1 MSSAPELTGDEAL
14 AAEYVLRLLDG
25 EALFAARGRL
35 SGDPAF
41 ASLVAE
47 WEERLAP
54 LLDEVPGQAPP
65 AELWSRISA
74 SLGEAGEEGATIHTL
89 RRKAAVWRTYSA
101 AMTAVAAALVL
112 ALALDPAKEG
122 PVTRPPA
129 LQAAA
134 AETLVASLAS
144 EGGPAALIITY
155 DAASRSLVATP
166 AVLQGAAG
174 HDHELW
180 VLPASGAPRSLGI
193 VTAGRSRKIVIPPAL
208 LKAIGAN
215 ATLAVSVE
223 PEGGSP
229 TGLPTG
235 PVIATGQLNRI

>member
-1 MSSAPELTGDEAL
+1 MSRAPELTGDDRI
-14 AAEYVLRLLDG
+14 AAELVLRLLEG
-25 EALFAARGRL
+25 EELLAARGRL
-35 SGDPAF
+35 QADPDF
-41 ASLVAE
+41 ARLVDE

-54 LLDEVPGQAPP
+54 LLDEVQAETPP

-74 SLGEAGEEGATIHTL
+74 SLDENGEGATIHAL
-89 RRKAAVWRTYSA
+89 RRKATIWRTYSA
-101 AMTAVAAALVL
+101 AITAVAAALVL
-112 ALALDPAKEG
+112 VIGVDNARKDPVVQP
-122 PVTRPPA
+122 PVR
-129 LQAAA
+129 QAS
-134 AETLVASLAS
+134 AETLVASLGS

-155 DAASRSLVATP
+155 DADARSLIATP

-174 HDHELW
+174 HSHELW

-193 VTAGRSRKIVIPPAL
+193 VTAGHSRKIVIPPAL

>member
-1 MSSAPELTGDEAL
+1 MSSAPELTGDDQV
-14 AAEYVLRLLDG
+14 AAELVLRLLDG
-25 EALFAARGRL
+25 EELLAARGRL
-35 SGDPAF
+35 RTDPGF
-41 ASLVAE
+41 ARLVAD

-54 LLDEVPGQAPP
+54 LLDDIHPQAPP

-74 SLGEAGEEGATIHTL
+74 SLEEAGEGATIHML
-89 RRKAAVWRTYSA
+89 RRKATIWRTYSA
-101 AMTAVAAALVL
+101 VITAVAAALVL
-112 ALALDPAKEG
+112 VVGLDTARKD
-122 PVTRPPA
+122 PVLQPPVR
-129 LQAAA
+129 QAS
-134 AETLVASLAS
+134 AETLVASLGS

-155 DAASRSLVATP
+155 DANSRSLIATP

-174 HDHELW
+174 HSHELW

-193 VTAGRSRKIVIPPAL
+193 VTADHSRKIVIPPAL

>member
-25 EALFAARGRL
+25 EALLAARGRL
-35 SGDPAF
+35 NSDPAF
-41 ASLVAE
+41 AHLVAE

-54 LLDEVPGQAPP
+54 LLNEIPGEAPP
-65 AELWSRISA
+65 AELWSRIEA
-74 SLGEAGEEGATIHTL
+74 SLGEAGNGATIHTL

-101 AMTAVAAALVL
+101 AVTALAAALMLVL
-112 ALALDPAKEG
+112 ALDVTKDDP
-122 PVTRPPA
+122 VIRQPA
-129 LQAAA
+129 PQAAA

-174 HDHELW
+174 HSHELW

-235 PVIATGQLNRI
+235 PVIATGQLNPI

>member
-1 MSSAPELTGDEAL
+1 MSSAPELSGDDRI
-14 AAEYVLRLLDG
+14 AAEYVLRLLDSEELLG
-25 EALFAARGRL
+25 ARGRL
-35 SGDPAF
+35 SSDPPF
-41 ASLVAE
+41 GRLVAQ

-54 LLDEVPGQAPP
+54 LLDEVPGQAAP
-65 AELWSRISA
+65 AELRSRILA
-74 SLGEAGEEGATIHTL
+74 SLEDAGEGATIHAL

-101 AMTAVAAALVL
+101 AMTAVAAALILVVGLDTDREEPVL
-112 ALALDPAKEG
+112 Q
-122 PVTRPPA
+122 PPA
-129 LQAAA
+129 RQAAA
-134 AETLVASLAS
+134 AETMVASLGS

-155 DAASRSLVATP
+155 DARSRSLIATP

-174 HDHELW
+174 HSHELW
-180 VLPASGAPRSLGI
+180 VLPAAGAPRSLGI
-193 VTAGRSRKIVIPPAL
+193 VSAGRSRKIVIPPAL
-208 LKAIGAN
+208 LQAIGAN